1 MRGVVVDEEDDN
13 WWKEIQM
20 REEGMNMCPQIVD
33 QTLLSVSLSSKF
45 LSFSLSQERKQNLHT
60 VW

>member
-20 REEGMNMCPQIVD
+20 REEGMDMCPQIVD

-45 LSFSLSQERKQNLHT
+45 
-60 VW
+60 